1 MNILK
6 LILFVLRGACE
17 VLLVSLLSS
26 ESFLYPTV
34 PAKEKK

>member
-6 LILFVLRGACE
+6 LTILFVLGGACE

-26 ESFLYPTV
+26 ESFL
-34 PAKEKK
+34 